1 MLTKTVRNLHTSNSM
16 NIQNDQETQ
25 IQLLKEKKQVASL
38 LKRMADDEEKKM
50 IKIQEKELL
59 EVR

>member
-1 MLTKTVRNLHTSNSM
+1 M

-38 LKRMADDEEKKM
+38 LKRMADDEEKKR